1 MSVHPYRDGVPA
13 YEGWN
18 GVIPVVRETKM
29 PALKGVTGH
38 DGTQPSWDA
47 SLRASQDPQWAAC
60 NLAIRLDRGLIG
72 IDVDAYDA
80 KRGARTLAE
89 LESRLGPLPAAPLS
103 TSRTDGVSGIRL
115 YRAPADAVFRG
126 VAGDDIEIVQ
136 HHHRFVMAYPSV
148 HPRTGQ
154 MYRWDGCE
162 GTVPR
167 PEEIPDLPAAWVKHL
182 RKVDRPRTPGVGADV
197 DTFTKAHTGASRP
210 DALNGVELL
219 FSAASGSR
227 HDTMLKSLYRAA
239 REAASGLYPAS
250 TAFERL
256 AARWE
261 EATAGEGREGE
272 FASMLSAAVASV
284 SPEDV
289 KHTQA
294 NPPRATWDESGKL
307 PDPGNPMAV
316 ARALMPAWER
326 DGLPTLRHWRGE
338 WMNWSGA
345 HWSELDEGGMR
356 ADLYPRVEHAYFETV
371 NSEGEVKQVAW
382 APTRRKIADLME
394 AVQAVAHLPSS
405 TDAPSWIGRTGPRTV
420 VACRNGVLDV
430 KTRKLLPS
438 TPAFFNIV
446 SSPLDYDPA
455 TPPPAAWLAF
465 LESLWPGDQQAKD
478 ALQEWFGY
486 VISGRTDLQKA
497 LLLVGAKR
505 SGKGTIARILTALV
519 GKGHVASPTLA
530 SMATNFGLSPLI
542 GAPLAIVGDARVP
555 QGGSQT
561 VVERLLSITGED
573 SLDVDRKYRSVWT
586 GRLPSRFM
594 ILSNEL
600 PSFADASGA
609 IASRLVILTLTQSFY
624 GKEDT
629 ELEGRLLAELPG
641 ILLWALDGLDRL
653 SARGRFVQPE
663 SSATAEALLSETVSP
678 IRAFLD
684 ECCVLGPEHGVERKT
699 LYAAWRDWCTLSGR
713 DHPGTEATF
722 GSKLFSAVPGLGSGR
737 PRQPDGSRPWRYTGV
752 GIEPRPGPGA
762 PRPTGANPFN

>member
-1 MSVHPYRDGVPA
+1 MRIAYAEFTDALDGQGLRREGTDWQCPAHEDRRASLSVKSVEGGDETLFSCHAGCDHKAVMSALGLKAGAPAKAPEWAAFDYSGSTRTYDYADEAGTVLYTVHRKPGKKFLQQAANGSWSMKGVRKVLYQLPAVLEAVRDGRTIHVV
-13 YEGWN
+13 EGEKDTDALRLEGHTATCNSGGAKQWQDALADSLT
-18 GVIPVVRETKM
+18 GAADVVVWQDKDESGKKWARQV
-29 PALKGVTGH
+29 A
-38 DGTQPSWDA
+38 A
-47 SLRASQDPQWAAC
+47 SLAK
-60 NLAIRLDRGLIG
+60 RGVPHRVVQARKG
-72 IDVDAYDA
+72 KDAYDHLSA
-80 KRGARTLAE
+80 GLTVDDAVTVDLDAPE
-89 LESRLGPLPAAPLS
+89 VPAAP
-103 TSRTDGVSGIRL
+103 
-115 YRAPADAVFRG
+115 APAWDA
-126 VAGDDIEIVQ
+126 D
-136 HHHRFVMAYPSV
+136 
-148 HPRTGQ
+148 
-154 MYRWDGCE
+154 
-162 GTVPR
+162 
-167 PEEIPDLPAAWVKHL
+167 
-182 RKVDRPRTPGVGADV
+182 
-197 DTFTKAHTGASRP
+197 
-210 DALNGVELL
+210 
-219 FSAASGSR
+219 
-227 HDTMLKSLYRAA
+227 
-239 REAASGLYPAS
+239 
-250 TAFERL
+250 
-256 AARWE
+256 
-261 EATAGEGREGE
+261 
-272 FASMLSAAVASV
+272 
-284 SPEDV
+284 
-289 KHTQA
+289 
-294 NPPRATWDESGKL
+294 GKL

-371 NSEGEVKQVAW
+371 NSEGDVKQVAW

-430 KTRKLLPS
+430 ETRKLLPP

-478 ALQEWFGY
+478 VLQEWFGY

-609 IASRLVILTLTQSFY
+609 VASRLVILTLTQSFY

-699 LYAAWRDWCTLSGR
+699 LYAAWRDWCTGSGR

-752 GIEPRPGPGA
+752 GIESRPGPGA
-762 PRPTGANPFN
+762 PRLPGANPFN